1 MTETLQDSMPLP
13 PEIQTFSILEL
24 FSQAGGFQW
33 PILAVLIAG
42 LMVLMLRVVRLF
54 RDHLAARP
62 LMQLRLE
69 SITLVNLTNARRSAS
84 DSLYTRLLTGV
95 LQLHRNPEAM
105 GREVSDVATAAH
117 TAYQRTQRIVTY
129 CSSTAGG
136 LGLLGTLVGIY
147 ALFSAGT
154 RDAQTIFAGIAIAV
168 VSTLL
173 GIVTSI
179 LLEFFEAVMHGY
191 VSRYIESAQVWA
203 QKVRNR
209 VLVLSECPD
218 TGCPDTGY
226 PDTGY
231 PDTKADI

>member
-1 MTETLQDSMPLP
+1 MTNTLQEVPILS
-13 PEIQTFSILEL
+13 PEVHSFSILEL

-42 LMVLMLRVVRLF
+42 LIVLMQRVVRLV
-54 RDHLAARP
+54 RENLAARS
-62 LMQLRLE
+62 LRELKLE
-69 SITLVNLTNARRSAS
+69 SISIPSLWSAHRNAA
-84 DSLYTRLLTGV
+84 DSLYTRLLSGI
-95 LQLHRNPEAM
+95 LQLHRSPEAM
-105 GREVSDVATAAH
+105 GQEVSEIATAAH
-117 TAYQRTQRIVTY
+117 AAYQRTQRIVNY

-147 ALFSAGT
+147 ALFSTGT

-191 VSRYIESAQVWA
+191 VSRYIESAQGWA
-203 QKVRNR
+203 QRVRSR
-209 VLVLSECPD
+209 MLSIAEED
-218 TGCPDTGY
+218 V
-226 PDTGY
+226 
-231 PDTKADI
+231 